1 MFSIYICFKHIYQEA
16 KKSVEFKSLPNIIF
30 FQLMRFQFDLQT
42 KRNEKIND
50 RFEFFENI
58 DLTDFFVG
66 ENSKKKS
73 TSKQKTIKYKLQAVL
88 VHSGTAQGGHYVV
101 FINPKLDGNWIKFN
115 SRRQV

>member
-1 MFSIYICFKHIYQEA
+1 MSLESEELYNAGQYGYQEA

-58 DLTDFFVG
+58 DLTDFFVL
-66 ENSKKKS
+66 ENSKKKQKVS
-73 TSKQKTIKYKLQAVL
+73 KKQSNTSSKLFWCIVGL
-88 VHSGTAQGGHYVV
+88 LKVV
-101 FINPKLDGNWIKFN
+101 TTLYLLIQN
-115 SRRQV
+115 